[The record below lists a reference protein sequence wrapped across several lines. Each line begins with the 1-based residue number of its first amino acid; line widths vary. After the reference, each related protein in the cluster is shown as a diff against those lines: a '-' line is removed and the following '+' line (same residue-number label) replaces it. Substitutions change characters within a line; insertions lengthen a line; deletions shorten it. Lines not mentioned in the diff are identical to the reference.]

1 VNSGSALDSALSQ
14 LDEAAGELNLDPGVH
29 EVLRNPRRALE
40 VSVPT
45 RLDDGTVQVFKG
57 YRVHHNTSRGPSK
70 GGIRYHPAVTLDEV
84 KALAMWMT
92 WKCAVVG
99 IPFGGAKGGVVVDP
113 RQLSSSE
120 LQRMTRRYA
129 SEIIPLIGPER
140 DIPAPDLGT
149 NEQIMAWIMDTYS
162 TREGFSVPGVVT
174 GKPIAIGGSKGRSQ
188 ATARGVMYITLATLK
203 HLGRSVEDTR
213 VVVQGFGKVGGGTV
227 DLLHDQGCKIVG
239 VSDVNGGVYNPEGF
253 SPTGLHAN
261 EDEFGTIAGYE
272 GGESVTNEELLELDC
287 DVLIPAAIEG
297 QLTERNAERVKAAVI
312 VEAANGPTIPE
323 ADEIFKDRGILV
335 VPDIL
340 ANAGGVT
347 VSYFEW
353 VQDLQAYYWQEDEVN
368 DRLRKIMEQS
378 YVDVLTLAEDRKVT
392 MRTAATMLGVGRVAE
407 AHTTRGLY
415 P

>member
-1 VNSGSALDSALSQ
+1 VSGSAWESALKQ
-14 LDEAAGELNLDPGVH
+14 LDDAARTMNLDPGVH

-45 RLDDGTVQVFKG
+45 RMDDGSIRVFKG
-57 YRVHHNTSRGPSK
+57 YRVHHSTSRGPSK

-113 RQLSSSE
+113 GSLSMGE

-129 SEIIPLIGPER
+129 SEILPFIGPER

-149 NEQIMAWIMDTYS
+149 NEQVMAWIMDTYS
-162 TREGFSVPGVVT
+162 TREGYSVPGVVT
-174 GKPIAIGGSKGRSQ
+174 GKPLSIGGSAGRQQ

-203 HLGRSVEDTR
+203 HLGMSVEDAR
-213 VVVQGFGKVGGGTV
+213 VVVQGFGNVGGGTV
-227 DLLHDQGCKIVG
+227 DLLHEMGCKIVG
-239 VSDVNGGVYNPEGF
+239 VSDVKGGVYNADGL
-253 SPTGLHAN
+253 SPAGLRAQ
-261 EDEFGTIAGYE
+261 ETAAGSITGYE
-272 GGESVTNEELLELDC
+272 GGDSITNEELLELDC
-287 DVLIPAAIEG
+287 DVLIPAAIEN
-297 QLTERNAERVKAAVI
+297 QITDENAERVKAAVI
-312 VEAANGPTIPE
+312 VEGANGPTTPE
-323 ADEIFKDRGILV
+323 ADDILLDRGIPI

-353 VQDLQAYYWQEDEVN
+353 VQDLQAYSWEEDEVN
-368 DRLRKIMEQS
+368 DRLRLIMEKS
-378 YVDVLTLAEDRKVT
+378 YVAVLNLAEEKKIP
-392 MRTAATMLGVGRVAE
+392 MRVAATMLGVGRVAE
-407 AHTTRGLY
+407 AHQTRGLY